1 MIGGTRCS
9 VSWSGSLPRATSHA
23 PVVWCVSCPARA
35 GHNMGAGR
43 TSPAAWRAPQV
54 REFVSCAARKFQE
67 AKIALGLLGA
77 LGLRSIGP
85 LDPEDVLGAELGVGL
100 NTGTAS
106 GGISPM
112 NRQKLPNLPNAAF
125 RAPQRT
131 RNTHQAHVPGHEPV
145 IYFPNKQLDQ
155 PKCTK
160 TFPQP
165 ASWLLCGLPREV
177 PKIVPM
183 AVGVANPIHPKHPEG
198 RFPTRREPVG
208 YPESPSSGNRS
219 LKTPTCT
226 PKGAQGANHWQIAC
240 FGTPCLGLKRGFQAS
255 ARRMGPFHVANQ
267 CA

>member
-1 MIGGTRCS
+1 M
-9 VSWSGSLPRATSHA
+9 
-23 PVVWCVSCPARA
+23 
-35 GHNMGAGR
+35 
-43 TSPAAWRAPQV
+43 
-54 REFVSCAARKFQE
+54 
-67 AKIALGLLGA
+67 
-77 LGLRSIGP
+77 LRSEP
-85 LDPEDVLGAELGVGL
+85 
-100 NTGTAS
+100 
-106 GGISPM
+106 
-112 NRQKLPNLPNAAF
+112 
-125 RAPQRT
+125 
-131 RNTHQAHVPGHEPV
+131 RNTHQAHVPGLEPV

-226 PKGAQGANHWQIAC
+226 PKGAPGANHWQIAC
-240 FGTPCLGLKRGFQAS
+240 FWGPMFGAQARLPGECQADGAFPCGQSVCIARPSSAGAWLERPRLSWAGAQKCEKNNPKSAS
-255 ARRMGPFHVANQ
+255 ASYTRPTTTPDDPIDAFQVISGTNWDPKARVLRGHAPSFAMPRPGPTSEISTL
-267 CA
+267 

>member
-1 MIGGTRCS
+1 M
-9 VSWSGSLPRATSHA
+9 GSKTCDLP
-23 PVVWCVSCPARA
+23 VICPW
-35 GHNMGAGR
+35 GAF
-43 TSPAAWRAPQV
+43 A
-54 REFVSCAARKFQE
+54 FQE

-85 LDPEDVLGAELGVGL
+85 LDPEDALGAELGVGL

-177 PKIVPM
+177 PNLVPM

-198 RFPTRREPVG
+198 RNL
-208 YPESPSSGNRS
+208 S
-219 LKTPTCT
+219 
-226 PKGAQGANHWQIAC
+226 HD
-240 FGTPCLGLKRGFQAS
+240 AS
-255 ARRMGPFHVANQ
+255 
-267 CA
+267 

>member
-1 MIGGTRCS
+1 M
-9 VSWSGSLPRATSHA
+9 GSKTCDLP
-23 PVVWCVSCPARA
+23 VICPW
-35 GHNMGAGR
+35 GAF
-43 TSPAAWRAPQV
+43 A
-54 REFVSCAARKFQE
+54 FQE

-77 LGLRSIGP
+77 LGLRVIGP
-85 LDPEDVLGAELGVGL
+85 LDPEDALGADLGVGL

-240 FGTPCLGLKRGFQAS
+240 FGTPCLGLKRGFQVS